1 MALKIERDA
10 LRQQNNELQEMFQA
24 LSSVSQR
31 DAMSLLE
38 RLRNGDELQTL
49 LRLAQE
55 MQQSPDEYQSTP
67 SAQEEVQE
75 IPCKAVFEIKATQ
88 HTSLR
93 LFENFATGKQLL
105 EPKIEVF
112 PAMPEI
118 RPSRYVK
125 ESSLQFPRLRSAFE
139 YLGRARWP

>member
-10 LRQQNNELQEMFQA
+10 LRQQNNELQEIFRA

-38 RLRNGDELQTL
+38 RLRNGDELHTL
-49 LRLAQE
+49 FRLAQE
-55 MQQSPDEYQSTP
+55 MQQSPDEYQSTAP
-67 SAQEEVQE
+67 SAQEEVPE
-75 IPCKAVFEIKATQ
+75 IPSTAVFEIKATQ
-88 HTSLR
+88 HASLR
-93 LFENFATGKQLL
+93 LLENFAAGKQLL

-112 PAMPEI
+112 PAMPDI

-125 ESSLQFPRLRSAFE
+125 ESSLQFL
-139 YLGRARWP
+139 